1 MPLDPQSF
9 RNSVTALSDLLA
21 VSESEGR
28 MLRLSEVER
37 EGIRAG
43 VIQNFEVTYELA
55 WKLMARWLSQNV
67 GRTVTDGVA
76 RRHLFRLAAEH
87 LLIEDV
93 ERWMSHHIAR
103 NQTPY
108 MYNQEVARRVC
119 AAASGFVEDAR
130 RLLAAL
136 EERND

>member
-1 MPLDPQSF
+1 MPLDLQSL
-9 RNSVTALSDLLA
+9 RSSTASLTNLLA
-21 VSESEGR
+21 VSESDGR

-43 VIQNFEVTYELA
+43 VIQNFEVTYELS
-55 WKLMARWLSQNV
+55 WKLMSRWLSENV
-67 GRTVTDGVA
+67 GRTVVDGVT

-87 LLIEDV
+87 RLIEDV
-93 ERWMSHHIAR
+93 DAWMRHHQAR
-103 NQTPY
+103 NQTSH
-108 MYNQEVARRVC
+108 MYNQEVAARVY
-119 AAASGFVEDAR
+119 AAAYGFAQDAR